1 MGNNVLYICV
11 CDPRLAY
18 RNSNWTG
25 SKLCF
30 RCRAVFSVRGLL
42 TGARI
47 GPSRILVVGAKLCF
61 RSGVCL
67 TELELDRLEIW
78 FPMQICVFCP
88 GLLTGAGIWPVG
100 AELCFRSGV
109 CLPELGFANT
119 GLQGCVC
126 KQNQFTAFQKT
137 KWARGPLGTKPL
149 QTGPCKVVFARPF
162 ARADQ

>member
-11 CDPRLAY
+11 CGPRLAY

-42 TGARI
+42 NGARI
-47 GPSRILVVGAKLCF
+47 GPSRNLVVGAELCF

-78 FPMQICVFCP
+78 FPVQICVFCP

-109 CLPELGFANT
+109 CFIGRRPSACKRGLAKWC
-119 GLQGCVC
+119 LQGRL
-126 KQNQFTAFQKT
+126 KGPTNNSEGRRPIIQNASHCSFLLKHAS
-137 KWARGPLGTKPL
+137 
-149 QTGPCKVVFARPF
+149 
-162 ARADQ
+162 